1 MAKLQ
6 IRIDGDPI
14 LRKKSRKV
22 EVFDDDLQQLIDDM
36 YDTMYASDGIGLAA
50 PQVGKALQLFV
61 IDASPLKDAY
71 PETADMKHTF
81 INAEVLEYGT
91 EEVTLDEGCLSLPG
105 LSEPVSRPTMVRVK
119 YQDESFEWHEET
131 FRGFS
136 ARVFQHEFDHTR
148 GILFTDKVTAMRKA
162 MIRSKLKKMSRGNVR
177 ADYKIITNS
186 R

>member
-1 MAKLQ
+1 MELP
-6 IRIDGDPI
+6 IYVYGTDI
-14 LRKKSRKV
+14 LREPTK
-22 EVFDDDLQQLIDDM
+22 EVTPDLPGLQKLIADM

-105 LSEPVSRPTMVRVK
+105 LSEPVSRPTTVRVK
-119 YQDESFEWHEET
+119 YQDESFEWQQET

-148 GILFTDKVTAMRKA
+148 GILFTDKVPAMRKA
-162 MIRSKLKKMSRGNVR
+162 MIRSKLKKMSRGNIR

>member
-1 MAKLQ
+1 MELP
-6 IRIDGDPI
+6 IYVYGTDI
-14 LRKKSRKV
+14 LREPTK
-22 EVFDDDLQQLIDDM
+22 EVTPDLPGLQKLIADM

-148 GILFTDKVTAMRKA
+148 GILFTDKVPAMRKA
-162 MIRSKLKKMSRGNVR
+162 MIRSKLKKMSRGNIR

>member
-1 MAKLQ
+1 
-6 IRIDGDPI
+6 
-14 LRKKSRKV
+14 
-22 EVFDDDLQQLIDDM
+22 
-36 YDTMYASDGIGLAA
+36 
-50 PQVGKALQLFV
+50 
-61 IDASPLKDAY
+61 
-71 PETADMKHTF
+71 
-81 INAEVLEYGT
+81 
-91 EEVTLDEGCLSLPG
+91 
-105 LSEPVSRPTMVRVK
+105 MVRVK
-119 YQDESFEWHEET
+119 YQDENFEWHEET

>member
-1 MAKLQ
+1 MELP
-6 IRIDGDPI
+6 IYVYGTDI
-14 LRKKSRKV
+14 LREPTK
-22 EVFDDDLQQLIDDM
+22 EVTPDLPGLQKLIADM

-105 LSEPVSRPTMVRVK
+105 LSEPVS
-119 YQDESFEWHEET
+119 
-131 FRGFS
+131 
-136 ARVFQHEFDHTR
+136 
-148 GILFTDKVTAMRKA
+148 
-162 MIRSKLKKMSRGNVR
+162 
-177 ADYKIITNS
+177 
-186 R
+186 